1 VRGRRAEFAM
11 VELRRREYVG
21 EAPSITSAAARPQ
34 EDGAAVHIGPT
45 AAPLVPIAANLGT
58 TARFGAVA
66 RVGAG
71 VALLAL
77 AFLVGVS
84 AGVAFNPQPQ
94 NLAMP
99 SRMHPH
105 APASL
110 QSRALASMQSRALE
124 RGSLTVSIPRSAS
137 DAMASLAFATHSS
150 FLGLAQR
157 PTKPRVV
164 ARPQH
169 SDRAGIAF
177 SPSAVTRPQ
186 EAGTALTARARP
198 QEAGTALTPAGTA
211 SAGANA
217 FSIEAQPWRLTADGT
232 WATEVVA
239 VFTDSTGERQPS
251 LRAGVDFQTSSGEP
265 VVLDPW
271 IHQAPA
277 ALITA
282 PGGAGVTVTATATT
296 PVSGSATLDLPPPPS
311 AVDGFATVARVV
323 GPHLIAV
330 GWTPLA
336 PSAGVRQYMVYRH
349 ASDGSAQTLVSV
361 VSPIGHAWRDTHV
374 SPDTSYQYSVVAQL
388 PGAIASARTETVR
401 TPESMNVASIDAI
414 SGKGM
419 FLFFSPDTN
428 DLNSYEQFDP
438 DAVIAQAQRAG
449 VSEIELRLS
458 RGTFFE
464 AASPQAHEWLNSL
477 IDTAA
482 AANITLLAWS
492 VPRRNSAEDVAQSI
506 AMATYRTPAGNGFAG
521 LALDLEPGTQYMGYG
536 EAARE
541 RMADYMEMTRQAVGA
556 DYLLVA
562 TVISPRITHWT
573 NADYPYSRIARY
585 ASALQPME
593 YWHHYR
599 GGHDYAQTDVSGHC
613 ADAVALTRSLAGRN
627 VPVNVAGQSAD
638 LGRTGAPSPAELHW
652 CLGAAKSAGAIG
664 EMFFNWRAT
673 TPDQWAAIEAY
684 RW

>member
-1 VRGRRAEFAM
+1 
-11 VELRRREYVG
+11 
-21 EAPSITSAAARPQ
+21 
-34 EDGAAVHIGPT
+34 
-45 AAPLVPIAANLGT
+45 
-58 TARFGAVA
+58 
-66 RVGAG
+66 
-71 VALLAL
+71 
-77 AFLVGVS
+77 
-84 AGVAFNPQPQ
+84 
-94 NLAMP
+94 
-99 SRMHPH
+99 
-105 APASL
+105 
-110 QSRALASMQSRALE
+110 
-124 RGSLTVSIPRSAS
+124 
-137 DAMASLAFATHSS
+137 MASLAFATHAS
-150 FLGLAQR
+150 FLAPMQR
-157 PTKPRVV
+157 GTKPRV

-169 SDRAGIAF
+169 SSEGVAF
-177 SPSAVTRPQ
+177 SASAVSRSREAGTRPQEAGAAGTALPTAGTRPQ
-186 EAGTALTARARP
+186 EAGTTLTS
-198 QEAGTALTPAGTA
+198 AGTAPTAAGNAGT
-211 SAGANA
+211 NA

-239 VFTDSTGERQPS
+239 VFTDSAGERQPS
-251 LRAGVDFQTSSGEP
+251 LRAAVDFQTSSGEP

-311 AVDGFATVARVV
+311 DVDGFATVARVV

-336 PSAGVRQYMVYRH
+336 PSAGVRQYTVYRH

-388 PGAIASARTETVR
+388 PSATASARTETIR
-401 TPESMNVASIDAI
+401 TPEAMSVATIDAI

-464 AASPQAHEWLNSL
+464 AASPQAHQWLDTL

-482 AANITLLAWS
+482 AANITLVAWS

-638 LGRTGAPSPAELHW
+638 LGRTGAPSPEELHW